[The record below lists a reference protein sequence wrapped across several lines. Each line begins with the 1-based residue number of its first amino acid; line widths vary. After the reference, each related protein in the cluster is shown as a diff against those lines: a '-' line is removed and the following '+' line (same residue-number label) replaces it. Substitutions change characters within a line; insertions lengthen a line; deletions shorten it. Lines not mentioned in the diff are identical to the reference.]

1 MRVPDFDPTR
11 SADFDRVDPAT
22 VADASLSTCR
32 LTIRSSIEATLAV
45 AAPALA
51 CLEPGG
57 VARLRIPAGGLDP
70 AIDPVLLI
78 EALPAG
84 WRRAEIGSLAGAVE
98 VWVSEGA
105 DHTAPLLPQA
115 LSVASRLADDLRATE
130 AELDRLKKDAARASK
145 QAIAS
150 LERAHDSTQYRIGAA
165 LIDVVRRPSQI
176 FKLPQVFRE
185 LWQRRSRPTRVEL
198 PAAHD
203 DPTLDLRVASVLDEF
218 THDCFAPEFELVP
231 LDRPGWEKQIDDV
244 DLLLVES
251 AWRGNRGRWSYTL
264 NHFVDQGDDIRG
276 AVTAMQRRGVPTVFW
291 NKEDPVAF
299 DVFLPAARVFDNVLT
314 TDHDM
319 VEAYRRELG
328 HDRVGSLAFA
338 AQPRLHN
345 PVGRAR
351 GAELDGRVC
360 FAGSWRG
367 DKYGKRGED
376 FDVLLRPP
384 LQRGVLDIYDRYAD
398 GPDAETLGFPAPF
411 REAVV
416 GSLPYSEMVSAYRRY
431 AAFLNVNSVD
441 QSPTMFSRRVF
452 ELLACATPVIST
464 PARGIEEML
473 GDTVLTTDT
482 PERTADLVD
491 WVVNEPDAR
500 ERHAHLGYRLVHRE
514 HTYADRVDEILQQVG
529 RPADRAR
536 RRVSVICVSNR
547 PAQLDHVIDS
557 YLRQTYDDREL
568 VFVAND
574 DGFDDAM
581 LASVEARV
589 PGSRVLQ
596 IASSATLGDCLNEAL
611 RVADG
616 DYFAKFD
623 DDDHYGDEYLADV
636 MMTFPYS
643 GAAVSGKQCYFAY
656 LEGQDRTV
664 LRFPGREFRDAPRV
678 VGGTIVADRSMVGDI
693 EFQAVPRGT
702 DTLFLDEVKARG
714 MTVFSADRFNFCQVR
729 HTDVTAHTWKIDD
742 ETFLKGCADVAAGFH
757 REAIFL

>member
-1 MRVPDFDPTR
+1 MRVPKFDPTR
-11 SADFDRVDPAT
+11 SADFDRVEPAA
-22 VADASLSTCR
+22 VAAASLATCR
-32 LTIRSSIEATLAV
+32 LTIRGSVDATLAV
-45 AAPALA
+45 VEPALA

-57 VARLRIPAGGLDP
+57 LMRLRVPAGGLDP
-70 AIDPVLLI
+70 TVDVVALID
-78 EALPAG
+78 ALPVG
-84 WRRAEIGSLAGAVE
+84 WRRVELGSHAGAVE
-98 VWVSEGA
+98 IWVSEGDGSEPA
-105 DHTAPLLPQA
+105 LLPQA
-115 LSVASRLADDLRATE
+115 LTVASGLADELRTAE
-130 AELDRLKKDAARASK
+130 AQIDRLKKDATRAAK
-145 QAIAS
+145 QTVAS

-176 FKLPQVFRE
+176 LRLPRVFLE
-185 LWQRRSRPTRVEL
+185 LWRRRSRPTRVEL
-198 PAAHD
+198 PAVHD

-231 LDRPGWEKQIDDV
+231 LDRPGWEDQIADI
-244 DLLLVES
+244 DLLFVES

-264 NHFVDQGDDIRG
+264 NHFADQGADIR
-276 AVTAMQRRGVPTVFW
+276 AVVAAMQRQGVPTVFW

-299 DVFLPAARVFDNVLT
+299 DVFLPAARTFDTVLT
-314 TDHDM
+314 TDRDM
-319 VEAYRRELG
+319 VDAYRRELG
-328 HDRVGSLAFA
+328 HDRVGTLAFA

-351 GAELDGRVC
+351 GADLEGRVC

-384 LQRGVLDIYDRYAD
+384 LARGVLDIYDRYAD

-411 REAVV
+411 RDAVV

-491 WVVNEPDAR
+491 WVLNEPDAR
-500 ERHAHLGYRLVHRE
+500 ERHTHLGYRLVHRA
-514 HTYADRVDEILQQVG
+514 HTYANRVDEMLDRVG
-529 RPADRAR
+529 LPAQRAR

-574 DGFDDAM
+574 EGFDADM

-596 IASSATLGDCLNEAL
+596 VSSEATLGDCLNEAL

-616 DYFAKFD
+616 EYFAKFD

-643 GAAVSGKQCYFAY
+643 GAAVAGKQCYFAY
-656 LEGQDRTV
+656 MEGQDRTV

-714 MTVFSADRFNFCQVR
+714 LTVFSADRFNFCQVR